1 MHVGSVVSTV
11 FSCCTYD
18 LIGMPIK
25 ELTASIAV
33 LIVALILKDFIVHPI
48 WVGFTALAGMYEV
61 TAVLALIFKCYV
73 ITV

>member
-1 MHVGSVVSTV
+1 MHVGSVVSTT

-25 ELTASIAV
+25 ELIASILV
-33 LIVALILKDFIVHPI
+33 VIVALILKDFIVHPI

-61 TAVLALIFKCYV
+61 TAYIALIFKCSI

>member
-1 MHVGSVVSTV
+1 
-11 FSCCTYD
+11 
-18 LIGMPIK
+18 
-25 ELTASIAV
+25 
-33 LIVALILKDFIVHPI
+33 VHPI